1 MANPDHKVTLST
13 TRSSATTRPPSSLHD
28 LAKSL
33 WLYRRLLQ
41 QLILRDVASRYRGSL
56 AGILWSLLL
65 PCIMLGVY
73 VFVFGYVFAPA
84 RALGKTITP
93 DFALSLFTG
102 MLLHGLV
109 AECLARAPAAILGQP
124 SYVKK
129 VVFPI
134 ELLPLTIVGTAV
146 VQFLM
151 GSGVLF
157 VALAATQGLPLKAFF
172 WPLAWLPLIALAG
185 GLSFILSALTV
196 FLRDL
201 AQITGFIATLLLFL
215 SPVFYPLASVS
226 KGLQYWMLLNPL
238 TIPIEASR
246 AMLIQGNWPD
256 WAALGWHSLASLAA
270 LGVGWWIFQRTR
282 RGFSDVI

>member
-1 MANPDHKVTLST
+1 MTLST
-13 TRSSATTRPPSSLHD
+13 TSSSAATRLPSSL
-28 LAKSL
+28 LYLTKSV
-33 WLYRRLLQ
+33 WQHRHLLR
-41 QLILRDVASRYRGSL
+41 QLILRDVVSRYRGSL
-56 AGILWSLLL
+56 VGILWSLLL

-84 RALGKTITP
+84 RAMGQAITP
-93 DFALSLFTG
+93 DFTLSLFTG

-109 AECLARAPAAILGQP
+109 AECLARAPSAILAQP

-151 GSGVLF
+151 GSGVLL
-157 VALAATQGLPLKAFF
+157 VALAATQGLPLTAIL
-172 WPLAWLPLIALAG
+172 WPLTWLPLVALAA
-185 GLSFILSALTV
+185 GLSFALSALTV
-196 FLRDL
+196 YLRDL
-201 AQITGFIATLLLFL
+201 AQITGFIATVLLFL
-215 SPVFYPLASVS
+215 SPVFYPLSSVS
-226 KGLQYWMLLNPL
+226 ADLRHWMLINPL
-238 TIPIEASR
+238 TIPIEAAR
-246 AMLIQGNWPD
+246 DLLIQGRLPD
-256 WAALGWHSLASLAA
+256 WITLGWHSMASLAA